1 MVLSCANPKSQSRA
15 QSRVWMVAARP
26 APAHFAPG
34 KESHLFAPGQVIL
47 LVAAPAVMDHIPSF
61 SLAHSLLLKV
71 KFSRAAGAPGWFPA
85 VLVEECSMK
94 KAYFSDF

>member
-1 MVLSCANPKSQSRA
+1 
-15 QSRVWMVAARP
+15 MVAARP

-34 KESHLFAPGQVIL
+34 KESHLFAPRQLIL
-47 LVAAPAVMDHIPSF
+47 LVAAPAVMDHIPTF

-71 KFSRAAGAPGWFPA
+71 KFSKARRGSCWFPG
-85 VLVEECSMK
+85 VLVEVCSMK